1 MKREIVCPMIQW
13 QSRLDTDLF
22 SIKSLEDIDIIYKFQ
37 LTKLN

>member
-1 MKREIVCPMIQW
+1 MYCAMILCQR
-13 QSRLDTDLF
+13 RLDTDLF